1 MHRPMPTATSE
12 WMRRLRSSTRWSKN
26 DIFPVG
32 SSWSSGGSGW
42 LGVTIRRLLSRV
54 RLLRAERSRGGLRW
68 DTVVGINSRGA
79 DRALGR
85 QSGCRGRLN
94 RLTGSGLEFLRVAF
108 ELAHLLVDGHAQFR
122 RVLPELSQG
131 LADSAAKLGQ
141 LSRPKDN
148 EGDDKDD
155 DQFRDANASH
165 RAGCLLCII
174 EDGSNSVKQD
184 LEICYTGFR
193 LEKARRKCSR
203 RNAARCWSLVFCS
216 FPRCWAGSMGLRSK
230 PQPRAPAIFRKLSG
244 TSPECWL
251 SSSRITPCRLTP
263 TTPSTRAQSPGCCE
277 SWIHTPTF
285 SMRANSRCCAKSNAA
300 NITAWA

>member
-26 DIFPVG
+26 DIFPVR
-32 SSWSSGGSGW
+32 SSCSSGGSVW
-42 LGVTIRRLLSRV
+42 LGVTIRRFLSRR
-54 RLLRAERSRGGLRW
+54 RLPRAERSRGGLGR
-68 DTVVGINSRGA
+68 DMLVGVDSRRA

-85 QSGCRGRLN
+85 QSGCRRLN
-94 RLTGSGLEFLRVAF
+94 RLTGFGLEFLRVAF

-141 LSRPKDN
+141 LLRPKDN

-203 RNAARCWSLVFCS
+203 RNAARRWSLVFCS
-216 FPRCWAGSMGLRSK
+216 FPRCGAGSMGLRSK
-230 PQPRAPAIFRKLSG
+230 PQPRA
-244 TSPECWL
+244 
-251 SSSRITPCRLTP
+251 
-263 TTPSTRAQSPGCCE
+263 
-277 SWIHTPTF
+277 
-285 SMRANSRCCAKSNAA
+285 
-300 NITAWA
+300 